1 MKIEK
6 MKLITGAGA
15 LIAKFDIVGN
25 AITIRGM
32 GIFRKADGSS
42 WISEPSSKIEKR
54 DGSVDYWKHVLI
66 TDDAVR
72 DNLERQ
78 AKERLAEL
86 ELAGSEPGSSEDIP
100 F

>member
-15 LIAKFDIVGN
+15 LIAKFDVVGN

-54 DGSVDYWKHVLI
+54 DGSFDYWKHVLI

-72 DNLERQ
+72 ENIERQ

-86 ELAGSEPGSSEDIP
+86 ELTGLPADSEDIP